1 GISRPLAYAFD
12 TRQIAHAGGG
22 SELPLRPLR
31 KGRRHLAVERDRR
44 LDFDAARQAADLN
57 RVVDAARTTLVD
69 RPEIAVFHA
78 EPLELAAAVGFVGR
92 HDAGLVERRDRRR
105 IGERRIGRNEPLEA
119 GAGNPRRR
127 DVEVGRRTQEIVD
140 GAGGDQTGYEQGKP
154 DLDAP
159 AKNSAAVETRYN
171 QPERPVTNQRG
182 PDNFRL
188 IGTIGPKGKRKLSA
202 CVHHYGKR

>member
-1 GISRPLAYAFD
+1 
-12 TRQIAHAGGG
+12 
-22 SELPLRPLR
+22 
-31 KGRRHLAVERDRR
+31 
-44 LDFDAARQAADLN
+44 
-57 RVVDAARTTLVD
+57 
-69 RPEIAVFHA
+69 HA

-202 CVHHYGKR
+202 CVHHYGKRWGARWGWSGSHLPVAKRGDDFHQQDRHEDQGAADQTRWRQTVAEEDRTE